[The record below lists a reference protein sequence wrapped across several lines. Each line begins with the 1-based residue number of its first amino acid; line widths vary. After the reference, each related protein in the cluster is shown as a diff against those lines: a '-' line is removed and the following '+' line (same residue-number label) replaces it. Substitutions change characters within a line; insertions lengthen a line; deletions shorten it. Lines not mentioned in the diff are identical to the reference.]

1 MNDDVAAQSH
11 LLLDT
16 LPPETATVA
25 LSALKTIS
33 ETQSPGGA
41 FAQVLG
47 IEFTEF
53 ANGRCTASLEV
64 RPHLLNPHQI
74 AHGGVTYALA
84 DFTCGGAVLSAL
96 GAPRMVTQDMQIR
109 YHGPARPGFITAQA
123 VVIHHGRRTLTTEC
137 RIRQNGVL
145 VASATATFAILNE
158 SEIGDLNQKRDAD

>member
-1 MNDDVAAQSH
+1 MTMNDDAAQSH
-11 LLLDT
+11 LLLDGV
-16 LPPETATVA
+16 PAE
-25 LSALKTIS
+25 SALVVSSALRTIS

-47 IEFTEF
+47 IQFSDF
-53 ANGRCTASLEV
+53 ADGRCTASLEV

-84 DFTCGGAVLSAL
+84 DFACGGAVLSAL

-109 YHGPARPGFITAQA
+109 YHGPARMGLVTAQA
-123 VVIHHGRRTLTTEC
+123 MVIHHGRRTLTAEC
-137 RIRQNGVL
+137 RVTQNGVL

-158 SEIGDLNQKRDAD
+158 SELSDLT